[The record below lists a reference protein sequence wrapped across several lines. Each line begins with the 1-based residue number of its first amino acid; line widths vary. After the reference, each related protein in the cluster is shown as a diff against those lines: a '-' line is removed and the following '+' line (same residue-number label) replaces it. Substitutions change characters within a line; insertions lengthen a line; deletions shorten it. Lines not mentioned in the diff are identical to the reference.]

1 MTITSRDGEKFFVV
15 PGVRMGNMFLG
26 PQPLRTSFERSME
39 MAHNTDIP
47 PPHSYIAAYL
57 WYRNE
62 FKADAVVHFG
72 RHGTLEFLPGKNVGQ
87 AGWDSSEAILGDL
100 PNAYYYIMDGGGES
114 TTARRRSAA
123 VMISHL
129 TPMVVAAGAQDQFA
143 ALRQIFE
150 NLQKT
155 EDVSPALA
163 GPIPARA
170 PRPRFGG

>member
-1 MTITSRDGEKFFVV
+1 
-15 PGVRMGNMFLG
+15 
-26 PQPLRTSFERSME
+26 ME
-39 MAHNTDIP
+39 MAHNINVP

-62 FKADAVVHFG
+62 FQADAVVHFG

-100 PNAYYYIMDGGGES
+100 PHAYYYIMDGGGES

-150 NLQKT
+150 NLEKT
-155 EDVSPALA
+155 EDVSPALR
-163 GPIPARA
+163 GTISPER
-170 PRPRFGG
+170 RG